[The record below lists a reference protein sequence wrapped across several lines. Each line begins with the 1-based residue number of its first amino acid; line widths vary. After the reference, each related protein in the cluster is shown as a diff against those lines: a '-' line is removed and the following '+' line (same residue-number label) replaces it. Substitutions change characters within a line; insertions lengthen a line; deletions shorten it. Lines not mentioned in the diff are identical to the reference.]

1 MIQDTYLNNSVDTFM
16 IENSEEV
23 NLIDAIIIDNNLYGR
38 IDIIINRYYKGRLDL
53 IPILMNFNKI
63 TDPVE
68 INIGMLF
75 KIPDIESLETQL
87 SINTIL
93 DDDNVP
99 GILKNTNNIEV
110 NKSNLKKINNSLRTT
125 ALPKLNITLPK
136 VSYNNKTGTV
146 TY

>member
-63 TDPVE
+63 TYLQV
-68 INIGMLF
+68 
-75 KIPDIESLETQL
+75 
-87 SINTIL
+87 
-93 DDDNVP
+93 
-99 GILKNTNNIEV
+99 
-110 NKSNLKKINNSLRTT
+110 
-125 ALPKLNITLPK
+125 
-136 VSYNNKTGTV
+136 
-146 TY
+146 